1 MARRRTRGPLAALA
15 AVAASYATVKLG
27 KAEVVDAPLRRA
39 LRSGG
44 QRAGDLAVGVVTDLG
59 SVYALT
65 GICAVLAARRR
76 VRPALEVAVAGGIAW
91 SAAQA
96 AKPLLDRHR
105 PYELGEARRLVAEPA
120 GTSWPSGHAALITA
134 MADTLAP
141 SLTRGGRLTV
151 GATAVGVGLSR
162 CYVGVHHATDV
173 VAGMGVG
180 MLSSRAASWLID
192 TLTASVTRRG
202 STLRK
207 RSTAVFGR

>member
-1 MARRRTRGPLAALA
+1 MLGALTA
-15 AVAASYATVKLG
+15 IAASYATVKLG

-39 LRSGG
+39 LRGG
-44 QRAGDLAVGVVTDLG
+44 GRRGTDRTVGVLTDLG

-65 GICAVLAARRR
+65 GICAVLVATRR
-76 VRPALEVAVAGGIAW
+76 VRPAVEVALAGGIAW

-120 GTSWPSGHAALITA
+120 GTSWPSGHAALVTA

-141 SLTRGGRLTV
+141 SLTRGSQVAV
-151 GATAVGVGLSR
+151 GATAIGVGLSR
-162 CYVGVHHATDV
+162 CYVGVHHVTDV

-180 MLSSRAASWLID
+180 MLSSRTAGWFID
-192 TLTASVTRRG
+192 RLTATIARRRHVTD
-202 STLRK
+202 
-207 RSTAVFGR
+207 